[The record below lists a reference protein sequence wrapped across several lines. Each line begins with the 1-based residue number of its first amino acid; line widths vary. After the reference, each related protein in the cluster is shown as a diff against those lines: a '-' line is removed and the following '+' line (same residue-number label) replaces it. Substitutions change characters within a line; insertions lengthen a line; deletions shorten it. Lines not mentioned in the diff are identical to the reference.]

1 MFEKSDNE
9 IAADFWAEHAGQYL
23 GGRSIMSTFPLYKKN
38 GTLADTRLGS
48 MTPAAILIEAGNAT
62 LIGRLPPVAELCGME
77 VPGLRV
83 VPDSEVAGRSYLR
96 TVLEWMV
103 DPERT
108 FPYLAVLPSKRDSSQ
123 SLALTWSSRQA
134 ILVRPA
140 LYQVRERLQ
149 FNADKVRTIR
159 DSLRTMPKAEQTWK
173 KAVWLRDQL
182 RDATLYR
189 QQTGHLVEAL
199 AKIEATLP
207 AGIILPQSNTGDY
220 DALSILTSSAD
231 YVELGKRSEENRG

>member
-1 MFEKSDNE
+1 MFEKPDNE
-9 IAADFWAEHAGQYL
+9 IAADFWAEHAGQFL

-62 LIGRLPPVAELCGME
+62 LIGRLPAVADLCGRD
-77 VPGLRV
+77 VPGLRI

-96 TVLEWMV
+96 TVLEWMIN
-103 DPERT
+103 PART

-123 SLALTWSSRQA
+123 SLALTWSSRQS
-134 ILVRPA
+134 ILIRPA

-149 FNADKVRTIR
+149 FDADTVRTIR
-159 DSLRTMPKAEQTWK
+159 DSLRTMPKAEKTWRK
-173 KAVWLRDQL
+173 VVWLRDQL

-207 AGIILPQSNTGDY
+207 SGLVLPQANTDDY
-220 DALSILTSSAD
+220 EALSILTGATEYFDLSDAG
-231 YVELGKRSEENRG
+231 V